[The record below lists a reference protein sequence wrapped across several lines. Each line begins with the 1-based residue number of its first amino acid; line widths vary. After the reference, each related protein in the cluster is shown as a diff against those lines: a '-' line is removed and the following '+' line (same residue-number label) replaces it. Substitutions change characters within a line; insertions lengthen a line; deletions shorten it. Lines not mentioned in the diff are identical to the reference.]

1 MHIHRSRRASG
12 FAALPNAL
20 LQDRRLSYTARGILV
35 DLLSRPDGWSED
47 GRRIADTSP
56 QGRGAV
62 ARALREL
69 TRFGYYRVDRV
80 RRDDGTLVSVAH
92 VYDTPQSPQ
101 SAPDITRPVSGGP
114 GSDPPEDKRP
124 KNRKKEPTL
133 PEPQPK
139 QCDEAVATLLRVVR
153 REPRLRL
160 GAAEARTLAPLV
172 EPWLE
177 RGFGERE
184 LSEVLLS
191 GLPVPVHSAPGL
203 LRDRLVRKLPPAA
216 PVETTPRWSECRECR
231 GPTRQQGICRA
242 CAGPGDGDRAAEY
255 AHRAEVAIRGLAR
268 VRAVLRGGPGAVSGG
283 WQTAPA

>member
-35 DLLSRPDGWSED
+35 DLLSRPDGWLED
-47 GRRIADTSP
+47 GKRMADTSP

-80 RRDDGTLVSVAH
+80 RRDDGTLISVAH

-101 SAPDITRPVSGGP
+101 SAPGNTRPDSGEP
-114 GSDPPEDKRP
+114 GSDPPENKRP
-124 KNRKKEPTL
+124 KNREKVPTL
-133 PEPQPK
+133 PEPAPEPS
-139 QCDEAVATLLRVVR
+139 DGTVATLLRVVR

-160 GAAEARTLAPLV
+160 GVAEARALAPLV

-177 RGFGERE
+177 RGYGERE
-184 LSEVLLS
+184 LVPALLD
-191 GLPVPVHSAPGL
+191 GLPVPVHSAAGL
-203 LRDRLVRKLPPAA
+203 LRDRLVRKLPPARPA
-216 PVETTPRWSECRECR
+216 VPRLRECDACG
-231 GPTRQQGICRA
+231 GPTRQAGVCRG
-242 CAGPGDGDRAAEY
+242 CAGTGEGDRAEEY

-268 VRAVLRGGPGAVSGG
+268 VRAVLRGGPAVSGG